1 MFWPFYLYS
10 DFVTYTIIQHCF
22 TFQQI
27 DYNNRPHLM
36 RKCTNF
42 RKNCIFG
49 PKIMKSVICGEQKW
63 MCKKEAGN
71 CVDAPQSPPTQLV
84 SLNLQNF
91 ALLQRTVGS
100 LTNRASVS
108 KRPLNAVEKFFRK
121 KKRRLT
127 FQVVGKPAK
136 PIQSRNS
143 SSLFL
148 GQKSDT

>member
-1 MFWPFYLYS
+1 MHQFSQELHFWSEYYE
-10 DFVTYTIIQHCF
+10 V
-22 TFQQI
+22 
-27 DYNNRPHLM
+27 RHLWGAGM
-36 RKCTNF
+36 NVQER
-42 RKNCIFG
+42 
-49 PKIMKSVICGEQKW
+49 
-63 MCKKEAGN
+63 GN

-108 KRPLNAVEKFFRK
+108 KRPLNAVGKFFRE

-148 GQKSDT
+148 GQKSDTYCAAFMDFCEGAGETTDL